1 MSEQLIAQEGNYGV
15 VNFEEYAMSSAN
27 AIRQINLIQDVM
39 RSVMKV
45 DEHYGTIPGTN
56 KPSLYKPGAEKLS
69 LVFRLR
75 PGYRI
80 DRTDMANGHRE
91 YEVTCTL
98 YHIPTGQ
105 SVGEGVG
112 SATTMEGKYR
122 FRGGEKESTGK
133 PVPTEY
139 WNLKSAGKTA
149 EAKALIGGLSVGKVD
164 GKWEICII
172 GEKQEHDNPADYYN
186 TVLKMAKKRAH
197 VDAILTATAASDIF
211 TQDVEDMPE
220 VFDKSSTT
228 KQTANGK
235 ASDKP
240 AVKQPKEKKAAEPQ
254 ETNGDARAK
263 LVKLLEEYSSGDL
276 GMMNDACIEASTFND
291 KDGNPRSFSTEQIMM
306 QKDDGSYAIGDKW
319 MNAAYG
325 KLKKL
330 IEAQG
335 E

>member
-1 MSEQLIAQEGNYGV
+1 MNGEELTVQGNYGV
-15 VNFEEYAMSSAN
+15 VNFEEYAMASDSVV
-27 AIRQINLIQDVM
+27 RQIHLIQDVM
-39 RSVMKV
+39 KSVMKV

-75 PGYRI
+75 PEYRI
-80 DRTDMANGHRE
+80 ERTDMPNGHRE

-122 FRGGEKESTGK
+122 FRGGEKEGTGK
-133 PVPTEY
+133 KVPTEY
-139 WNLKSAGKTA
+139 WNLKNSGKTA
-149 EAKALIGGLSVGKVD
+149 EAKALIGGLSVGKID
-164 GKWEICII
+164 GQWEICII

-220 VFDKSSTT
+220 VMGNAPTT
-228 KQTANGK
+228 QERTAQGTS
-235 ASDKP
+235 AKP
-240 AVKQPKEKKAAEPQ
+240 PVKQPQEKKADPAP
-254 ETNGDARAK
+254 TNGDARSK
-263 LVKLLEEYSSGDL
+263 FPTLLETYCSGDL
-276 GMMNDACIEASTFND
+276 AMMADVCQEVSTFKNNKGEKRCFAIED
-291 KDGNPRSFSTEQIMM
+291 VMAQRE
-306 QKDDGSYAIGDKW
+306 DGSYIVSDQW
-319 MNAAYG
+319 MNSSYG
-325 KLKKL
+325 KLKKM
-330 IEAQG
+330 AGVQG
-335 E
+335 